1 MAREVA
7 HRAGGA
13 RGQAEAPP
21 DLPDA
26 SVPIPK
32 SAACAAPSFP
42 AHEALVFSGLL
53 IRSVCC
59 EAQRTS
65 GAGHYCSSGITQ
77 SGASP
82 RATRWQLS
90 KALRKR
96 AGWLSQ
102 VGPA

>member
-1 MAREVA
+1 MRST
-7 HRAGGA
+7 RDI
-13 RGQAEAPP
+13 RL
-21 DLPDA
+21 DM
-26 SVPIPK
+26 
-32 SAACAAPSFP
+32 
-42 AHEALVFSGLL
+42 ALVPLGHSTVRA
-53 IRSVCC
+53 IANES
-59 EAQRTS
+59 QRTRAEGGRYCNS
-65 GAGHYCSSGITQ
+65 GMIQ